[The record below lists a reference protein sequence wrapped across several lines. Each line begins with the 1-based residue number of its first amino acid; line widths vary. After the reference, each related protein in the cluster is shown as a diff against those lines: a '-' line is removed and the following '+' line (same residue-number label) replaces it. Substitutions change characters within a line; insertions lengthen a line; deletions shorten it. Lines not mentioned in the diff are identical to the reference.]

1 LPTGEVVE
9 HPVHGRVVSDVAH
22 AGAMPIGML
31 ERGNGPLEA
40 GPVTADEDELHA
52 HRIETPCDR
61 ETDAAAATCY

>member
-1 LPTGEVVE
+1 
-9 HPVHGRVVSDVAH
+9 
-22 AGAMPIGML
+22 MPIGML